1 MSHGG
6 DGCISVTSNVA
17 PRECAEMQEACLNG
31 DYKGALKVQDRLTPL
46 HAALFFEP
54 NPAGPKYALSVLGRM
69 NEAVRLPMVPLTEP
83 TRVAIR
89 EAMVHAGILNA

>member
-1 MSHGG
+1 
-6 DGCISVTSNVA
+6 
-17 PRECAEMQEACLNG
+17 
-31 DYKGALKVQDRLTPL
+31 
-46 HAALFFEP
+46 
-54 NPAGPKYALSVLGRM
+54 M